1 MSTYNP
7 EHYNRI
13 FIQEPEN
20 ILEEVKSILC
30 SLDFKEHNKIQNT
43 IEEAFEDTVK
53 LFTGRFKGYQACKTK
68 YHDLNHTLAVF
79 LATARLVHGALIEGR
94 SISMDMIAI
103 GLICALFHDAGLIQM
118 EDDHVGTG
126 AKYTLG
132 HEERSIT
139 FIKKY
144 LGQTHLYESCL
155 DDCAHIIGCTITT
168 LSPGDIPFRSKE
180 SELVGKIVG
189 STDLLAQMADR
200 LYLEKLLYL
209 YEEFEEGQIPGFES
223 EFDLLKKTGWFYRNV
238 AQKRLDID
246 LGGISTLMSLHFK
259 KRFGEDRDYY
269 QENIRKNIE
278 YLQDVILKYEKEYRQ
293 MLKRAGIVSSLE
305 KK

>member
-7 EHYNRI
+7 EHYNKI

-20 ILEEVKSILC
+20 IIEEVKSILC
-30 SLDFKEHNKIQNT
+30 SIDFNDHGRVEG
-43 IEEAFEDTVK
+43 AFKDTVK
-53 LFTGRFKGYQACKTK
+53 LFKGLFIGYQACKTK

-79 LATARLVHGALIEGR
+79 LATARLVHGAVIDGR
-94 SISMDMIAI
+94 SICVDMISI
-103 GLICALFHDAGLIQM
+103 GLICALFHDAGLIQT
-118 EDDHVGTG
+118 EDDHEGTG
-126 AKYTLG
+126 AKFTLG
-132 HEERSIT
+132 HEERSIV
-139 FIKKY
+139 FIKNY
-144 LGQTHLYESCL
+144 LVQNHLYESYS
-155 DDCAHIIGCTITT
+155 DDCAHIIGCTITA

-180 SELVGKIVG
+180 TELIGKILG
-189 STDLLAQMADR
+189 SADLLAQMADR

-238 AQKRLDID
+238 AQKRLDMA
-246 LGGISTLMSLHFK
+246 LGRVSALMRLHFN

-269 QENIRKNIE
+269 QENIQKNIK

-293 MLKRAGIVSSLE
+293 MLKRAGIVTGLE
-305 KK
+305 KT